1 MLFLWLT
8 DATTHHILR
17 YIKEISIMH
26 TIIRYLC
33 PILFIAICFFHCRDE
48 KKVQN
53 EQTTTITQEKT
64 VKGAHMKVSN
74 FDSLLN
80 TILPLENKIMT
91 NPSDQQYINQLL
103 EKAFNTETK
112 EFYCV
117 GKGIINSKQPLAAQH
132 QGMRRAA
139 KNTGE
144 RWALYLKA
152 WQKDSLITLEN
163 EIAGKL
169 HTTGTLLYEKIEG
182 DTLYQLLAI
191 PSDCVHLL

>member
-1 MLFLWLT
+1 
-8 DATTHHILR
+8 
-17 YIKEISIMH
+17 MH

-33 PILFIAICFFHCRDE
+33 PVLFIAICSFHCRDE

-80 TILPLENKIMT
+80 TILPLENNIMT

-117 GKGIINSKQPLAAQH
+117 GKGVINPSHPIAIQH
-132 QGMRRAA
+132 QGMRKAA
-139 KNTGE
+139 RHTGE
-144 RWALYLKA
+144 RWSLYLKA
-152 WQKDSLITLEN
+152 WQNGNTITLEK
-163 EIAGKL
+163 EISGKL
-169 HTTGTLLYEKIEG
+169 QTASTLLYEKIEQ
-182 DTLYQLLAI
+182 DTLYQLLSI
-191 PSDCVHLL
+191 PSDSVHLL